1 MEGIS
6 RRDFLTGGL
15 ATLGVVFYSYRSGA
29 EVNEAWRH
37 IREWDEKEVVKY
49 SSWIENIYDFKRNG
63 NSKQKMARI
72 NRIFSDDEM
81 NLLNQENFLEN
92 GNPQLSEHDLNLLN
106 SQNHCGSFPKLLF
119 NYYSYRR
126 GLPASTTKIKME
138 KGLRF
143 VSERQM
149 GGTSLN
155 PKDNPIK
162 PPFGLI
168 EFRLKNLV

>member
-155 PKDNPIK
+155 PKDNPI
-162 PPFGLI
+162 
-168 EFRLKNLV
+168 